1 MGFEKVVG
9 FRFDVPNNKEILYF
23 LRKKV
28 KGERLP
34 HDAVGES
41 DIYGDKEPWM
51 IFDRTEKK
59 QFFVFAKL
67 KKKSKSESLA
77 AGLERLNALKKFVIV
92 KTSSLGSRNPLCSNI
107 RRTRPKVLPE
117 RQWTLAYER
126 VFSSRLLTG

>member
-1 MGFEKVVG
+1 
-9 FRFDVPNNKEILYF
+9 
-23 LRKKV
+23 
-28 KGERLP
+28 
-34 HDAVGES
+34 
-41 DIYGDKEPWM
+41 M